1 MKVVNLS
8 NNSSV
13 ISQYLHEIRDKNI
26 QKDRLRFVANIERVG
41 ALIGYEISK
50 ELQYKRAITTTQFGT
65 AETQVLSAQPVVAT
79 VLRAGLPFHRGFLQV
94 FDQADS
100 SFVAAYRKLGPGGV
114 MTSVIGYV
122 ACPRL
127 DNRPLLIV
135 DPMLATGTTLVD
147 TYNELMKYGQP
158 TQVIVASL
166 LTAKPAISYLKQCNP
181 DIKLYTAA
189 IDEELNDEFFIVP
202 GLGDAGDLLY
212 GEKYSITKP

>member
-1 MKVVNLS
+1 MNIINLS
-8 NNSSV
+8 DKPSILN
-13 ISQYLHEIRDKNI
+13 QYLHEIRDKNI

-50 ELQYKRAITTTQFGT
+50 ELQYTRTTTTTQLGT

-79 VLRAGLPFHRGFLQV
+79 ILRAGLPFHRGFLRV

-100 SFVAAYRKLGPGGV
+100 SFIAAYRKLGSDGI
-114 MTSVIGYV
+114 MTSVIGYA
-122 ACPRL
+122 ACPKL

-158 TQVIVASL
+158 SRVIIASLVASR
-166 LTAKPAISYLKQCNP
+166 AAIAYLEQRLPN
-181 DIKLYTAA
+181 IKLYTAA
-189 IDEELNDEFFIVP
+189 IDDGLNEKYLIVP

-212 GEKYSITKP
+212 GEKYSTIK